1 MTYPRLKRANI
12 STTFYSISGDSVT
25 HSRGTRQFLK
35 SALENIDMLREEIEA
50 SDGRMRM
57 ILHAED
63 LPTAPSPDILNIV
76 MSFEGGRPLEG
87 RIENLRTFYCL
98 GLRSMQI
105 TWNLRNEL
113 ADGVKEERTRGG
125 LTTFGQDVVRE
136 MERLGML
143 IDLAHISRAGWFDV
157 LEVASGPVCCT
168 HSNCRKIFHHFRT
181 IDDDQIRVLAQTGGV
196 LGVNAI
202 ATMVDKQPTLD
213 RLVDHIC
220 HVAELVGVD
229 HVGLGLDFVKD
240 DGPLYPEDEIFGVG
254 ENRLIPNFE
263 SEEDLPNITESL
275 INRGF
280 SKEEVTRILGGN
292 FLRLLKAVLKPRASI
307 NALGLPGGGCTNE
320 DAIAWDSLMS
330 DLRLSI
336 ALSDYAH
343 TRDIADGRI
352 KPVGID
358 LIVNDLPF
366 EQAAFRFGAEFGIR
380 YFRILICELLR
391 SRFDT

>member
-1 MTYPRLKRANI
+1 MVSPKAEAIHKEAVIVEGHRDLFEMVRLADQGQPYPLLNVTLPRLKRANI
-12 STTFYSISGDSVT
+12 STTFYSIAGDSVT

-35 SALENIDMLREEIEA
+35 SAIENIDMLRREIEEA
-50 SDGRMRM
+50 RGRLRL
-57 ILHAED
+57 ILHVED
-63 LPTAPSPDILNIV
+63 LPSAPSPDVLNIV

-87 RIENLRTFYCL
+87 RLENLRTFFCL

-125 LTTFGQDVVRE
+125 LTNFGQAVVRE
-136 MERLGML
+136 MDRLGML

-168 HSNCRKIFHHFRT
+168 HSNCRKLYHHFRT
-181 IDDDQIRVLAQTGGV
+181 IDDDQIKALAQTGGV

-220 HVAELVGVD
+220 HIADLVGVE

-263 SEEDLPNITESL
+263 NEDDLPNMTECL
-275 INRGF
+275 VKRGF
-280 SKEEVTRILGGN
+280 RDEEIIKILGGN
-292 FLRLLKAVLKPRASI
+292 FLRLLKAVLKPRASMD
-307 NALGLPGGGCTNE
+307 ALGLP
-320 DAIAWDSLMS
+320 AIE
-330 DLRLSI
+330 
-336 ALSDYAH
+336 H
-343 TRDIADGRI
+343 
-352 KPVGID
+352 
-358 LIVNDLPF
+358 
-366 EQAAFRFGAEFGIR
+366 AAPTAVRAAE
-380 YFRILICELLR
+380 
-391 SRFDT
+391 